1 MSIPPP
7 QVEDITQQPAQTS
20 SLQSSGERFRVIG
33 PFENQLKELLNV
45 YQIPDQ
51 K

>member
-1 MSIPPP
+1 MSIPQP
-7 QVEDITQQPAQTS
+7 QVEDITQPAQTS